1 MTLTSAELWKRIA
14 ASGLASSDQARQW
27 ASEVAQSM
35 SAAELA
41 DGHRLLDRLVAD
53 GKVTDFQAEKLSRD
67 EAAQLKRGIWLLRSE
82 VDAPLWSGWYEAEAG
97 GQQRYV
103 RWLDPD
109 FVESLKTFRPS
120 WTRAEK
126 LCRLA
131 APGLM
136 PLASIATT
144 DGAMQLAHPVALGH
158 LIQPTRRSDA
168 TNVVREI
175 ATALAALHK
184 ENIVHGRVMPDR
196 ILMTE
201 AGKVCLIVDP
211 ICASTSRSD
220 ESGRCGV
227 FPNLLE
233 SRSGGKRQAGN
244 GPCEEQFHAPEFT
257 SPGQHATMASDVYAL
272 GCLWWQLATGQPLV
286 ASGDSIEM
294 MSAHCEELPSV
305 PANTPLSADAVKCLR
320 GCLGRNL
327 NGRFRS
333 AIELLAALDAMD
345 SPCQPDAATVAVT
358 SPELSTP
365 PETKA
370 SPTAADQ
377 IKTTKAESA
386 PQSNEKE
393 STKKSTSKPKAKKP
407 TVVPATAKPSRES
420 KQPQRADAK
429 PVTAK
434 AVTKSPRTDE
444 KAPSGSAIVEPEAKV
459 VVEPEAKV
467 TGAKKSPTAQ
477 PVPLEQQLKNQPK
490 VHSGKSQAEATH
502 QKGSSPARVPAAGQS
517 ESAKETAE
525 SSLIKQMAAPG
536 SPARGATRSKK
547 RKKGAGWM
555 LPVLGGCGFIIVL
568 LAILKL
574 SGALEPGPA
583 DSVEKPAVAYVPP
596 KANPS
601 PTKKASEFY
610 VERPSESG
618 DLWIPPRDPVAWPL
632 DHLPPGAQMFVHVQ
646 ADFLESD
653 SAKQIAA
660 SEVWRDQIASDI
672 LIGLSMVKSVNVAF
686 YPPKQDGGPP
696 GVAYRV
702 ALGEPIS
709 VDAFKG
715 LLSDAPPAILNG
727 KSVFANQRH
736 AFWPHL
742 RLETDAE
749 STIRSFTVASIEQ
762 MKEAIDLGGEAAP
775 MLPDVESL
783 WELSDRE
790 ADLSILVTPAFLF
803 SDGRRV
809 VESAP
814 PRFARLLKE
823 QLAEGIRSGLLQV
836 SVDDLWYSEL
846 MLVGESPTAAAVL
859 SQGISDRLK
868 QLPMVVENWFVG
880 ESPDPHW
887 AAIAF
892 RFPQMLRSLASYT
905 RTGIE
910 NGVAITNTYLPP
922 NAAENLILATSIAL
936 QPTATVTGGPAMA
949 AAQAQKPLTTEEYL
963 NRRIR
968 RINFAQEPIEVALEQ
983 IGDEANDALPEG
995 TQPFQFILDGDAFES
1010 GGITRNQQLS
1020 DFDFSDIPVR
1030 DALTEVAKRGNPVT
1044 TVTDTREADQRLIWV
1059 VRDAETAQPKILL
1072 TTRAA
1077 AAAAGDELTV
1087 EFRQVEMRQE

>member
-1 MTLTSAELWKRIA
+1 
-14 ASGLASSDQARQW
+14 
-27 ASEVAQSM
+27 
-35 SAAELA
+35 
-41 DGHRLLDRLVAD
+41 
-53 GKVTDFQAEKLSRD
+53 
-67 EAAQLKRGIWLLRSE
+67 
-82 VDAPLWSGWYEAEAG
+82 
-97 GQQRYV
+97 
-103 RWLDPD
+103 
-109 FVESLKTFRPS
+109 
-120 WTRAEK
+120 
-126 LCRLA
+126 
-131 APGLM
+131 
-136 PLASIATT
+136 
-144 DGAMQLAHPVALGH
+144 
-158 LIQPTRRSDA
+158 
-168 TNVVREI
+168 
-175 ATALAALHK
+175 
-184 ENIVHGRVMPDR
+184 
-196 ILMTE
+196 
-201 AGKVCLIVDP
+201 
-211 ICASTSRSD
+211 
-220 ESGRCGV
+220 
-227 FPNLLE
+227 
-233 SRSGGKRQAGN
+233 
-244 GPCEEQFHAPEFT
+244 
-257 SPGQHATMASDVYAL
+257 MASDVYAL
-272 GCLWWQLATGQPLV
+272 GCLWWQLAAGQPLV
-286 ASGDSIEM
+286 AAGDSIEM

-305 PANTPLSADAVKCLR
+305 PANTQLSADAVKCLR

-333 AIELLAALDAMD
+333 ATELLAALDAMD

-358 SPELSTP
+358 SPELTTP
-365 PETKA
+365 PEVTP

-386 PQSNEKE
+386 PQSNKKE
-393 STKKSTSKPKAKKP
+393 STRKSTSKPKAKKP

-420 KQPQRADAK
+420 QQPQRADAK

-444 KAPSGSAIVEPEAKV
+444 KAPSGSAIVEPETKVVVEPEAKVVVEPEAKVVVEPEAKVVVEPEAKV

-467 TGAKKSPTAQ
+467 TGAKKSPAAQ
-477 PVPLEQQLKNQPK
+477 PAPLEQQLKDQPK
-490 VHSGKSQAEATH
+490 VHSGKSQAEPTH
-502 QKGSSPARVPAAGQS
+502 QKVSSPARVPATGQS
-517 ESAKETAE
+517 ESAKETAK
-525 SSLIKQMAAPG
+525 SSLTKQRAAPV

-618 DLWIPPRDPVAWPL
+618 DLWMPPRDPVAWPL

-936 QPTATVTGGPAMA
+936 QPTSTVTGGPAMA

-1030 DALTEVAKRGNPVT
+1030 DALTEVATRGNPVT

-1072 TTRAA
+1072 TTRTA

-1087 EFRQVEMRQE
+1087 EFRQVELRQE